1 MNSFVQA
8 IQQQSA
14 LIPLAGDPLI
24 DWSVKRR
31 AEWLRGFDSVT
42 ILEAASEVLADIE
55 NKRFDAVLRRFS
67 RTDQASINE
76 WRAWVWSQ
84 GINVAPTPVHP
95 LALLAA
101 TTLALGQSVD
111 GQRSDLVR
119 THIASRLVEVGLRFN
134 GPVVGESTA
143 DDDVLAAMS
152 RASIWRA
159 FDDHDWMLWSAEVTR
174 SLETLSIATVMLQ
187 DFQSRN
193 GLSLSEWF
201 CRGLGER
208 STRAVHGAKSWGL
221 AADQVD
227 PRIESAWSDLSSIK
241 VEDAVRRAKA
251 ALTTDAHGH
260 LHVSDPFNLHFLS
273 TKHLVQTQDDRR
285 FHTWIGAQSRLLLPA
300 GVAQA
305 VADTTTVKFDN
316 AAEVLGRAAEPL
328 LIEQLDRVPL
338 AAGEQRIAETKMPS
352 SISKCDYLIE
362 TDDLLVGL
370 EFTLKSPSRALV
382 SGSTDAIRDLVGLVA
397 GKLGQIYSTF
407 EWRDK
412 AQKKRRLPVVVFVS
426 PTVVEALF
434 NERVHEHACADPDN
448 PTPHDSVSEVMT
460 AGAPA
465 FLDLL
470 QWCVTSGTDLSTAL
484 LDWRDGVR
492 KGVSLDFWLSDRG
505 AFRSS
510 GKVRID
516 EITDWVA
523 TTLQSM

>member
-1 MNSFVQA
+1 MTSFA
-8 IQQQSA
+8 EALQQQSA
-14 LIPLAGDPLI
+14 IIPIAGDPLI
-24 DWSVKRR
+24 DWSAKRR

-42 ILEAASEVLADIE
+42 VLEAASEVLADIE
-55 NKRFDAVLRRFS
+55 NKRFDAVLRRLP
-67 RTDQASINE
+67 RGDQASINE
-76 WRAWVWSQ
+76 WRAWIWSR
-84 GINVAPTPVHP
+84 GINVAATPVHP

-119 THIASRLVEVGLRFN
+119 THVASRLVEVGLRFN

-159 FDDHDWMLWSAEVTR
+159 FDDHDWMLWSAEITR
-174 SLETLSIATVMLQ
+174 SLETSPIAAPMLH
-187 DFQSRN
+187 DFQSLN

-221 AADQVD
+221 TVDQVD
-227 PRIESAWSDLSSIK
+227 PRIESAWTDLTSIK
-241 VEDAVRRAKA
+241 VGDAAARAKA
-251 ALTTDAHGH
+251 ALTTDSHGH
-260 LHVSDPFNLHFLS
+260 LHVADPFNLHFLS
-273 TKHLVQTQDDRR
+273 TKHLVQTPDARR
-285 FHTWIGAQSRLLLPA
+285 FHIWIGAQSRLLLPA
-300 GVAQA
+300 GIAQA
-305 VADTTTVKFDN
+305 VADTTPVKFDN
-316 AAEVLGRAAEPL
+316 AAEVLGRAAESL
-328 LIEQLDRVPL
+328 LIEELERVP
-338 AAGEQRIAETKMPS
+338 AAVGEQRIPETKMPR
-352 SISKCDYLIE
+352 SISKCDYLID
-362 TDDLLVGL
+362 TGALLIGL

-382 SGSTDAIRDLVGLVA
+382 SGSTDAIRDLVGLVS

-412 AQKKRRLPVVVFVS
+412 AQRKRRLPIVVFVS

-434 NERVHEHACADPDN
+434 NERVHEHACADPEN

-492 KGVSLDFWLSDRG
+492 KGVSLDFWLADRG
-505 AFRSS
+505 AFRGS
-510 GKVRID
+510 GKIRID
-516 EITDWVA
+516 EITHWVT
-523 TTLQSM
+523 TTLASA